1 MYFSCSATN
10 PRIPFVTVKVLELE
24 QTILQLNAALDFPLQ
39 IIGKTIKIKMHN
51 SYNSSIHNWKKK
63 KESKALHHVVV
74 VFTFRLVRRKSQI
87 RNEISCFCC
96 FYIRRRC
103 QTYASSY

>member
-63 KESKALHHVVV
+63 KKA
-74 VFTFRLVRRKSQI
+74 R
-87 RNEISCFCC
+87 CCC
-96 FYIRRRC
+96 FYI
-103 QTYASSY
+103 QTCEKKITNKK